1 MILCER
7 FSIDQRSN
15 NVSLFGLID
24 EVHLPKSAVTEALAS
39 GRPAAVQIQSVL
51 LVQTERTDMNV
62 PEKGA
67 IECRLIE
74 AGGAELGVSRSEVN
88 LEQGRRIRSAFNIDV
103 LPITSEGTYRY
114 RLFHVVDGAP
124 QQVDELPV
132 QVHFDVPPGS

>member
-24 EVHLPKSAVTEALAS
+24 EVHIPRSGVTDALSS

-51 LVQTERTDMNV
+51 LVQTERSDMNV
-62 PEKGA
+62 PEKGT
-67 IECRLIE
+67 IECRLID
-74 AGGAELGVSRSEVN
+74 ASGAELGVSRSEVN

-103 LPITSEGTYRY
+103 LPITGEGTYRY
-114 RLFHVVDGAP
+114 RLFHVV
-124 QQVDELPV
+124 
-132 QVHFDVPPGS
+132 